1 MLNEKNRLTKEIS
14 VIAPKNSL
22 YVLFIPYFLIV
33 KKVYRDIV
41 MGFII
46 LINKEKIIEF
56 RKSS

>member
-14 VIAPKNSL
+14 VIDPKNIL

-56 RKSS
+56 KKSS

>member
-14 VIAPKNSL
+14 VIDPKNSL

-56 RKSS
+56 KKSS